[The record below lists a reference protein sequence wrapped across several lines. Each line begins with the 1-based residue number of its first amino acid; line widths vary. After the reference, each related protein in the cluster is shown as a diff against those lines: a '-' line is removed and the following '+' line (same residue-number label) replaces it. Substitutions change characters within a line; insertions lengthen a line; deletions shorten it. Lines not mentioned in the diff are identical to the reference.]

1 MPPRGR
7 DRFRVVCLC
16 VVRVR
21 FVFTWLFCAH
31 IHCIVYEYSMDY
43 GYTVPASSVH
53 CCACGFEQL
62 KVFVFAFADRA
73 SPVPVFVFAFA
84 DRASPVP
91 VPRPPVPRDDRT
103 HAHRRHS
110 ESDLQASIPSLTVP
124 VLRSVRTA
132 VK

>member
-84 DRASPVP
+84 DRGSRVP
-91 VPRPPVPRDDRT
+91 GAGPPAPGP
-103 HAHRRHS
+103 A
-110 ESDLQASIPSLTVP
+110 
-124 VLRSVRTA
+124 
-132 VK
+132 